1 MSQPQQPQ
9 QVNLTIDNLFDLM
22 NIYINKNLNS
32 KCLEPEFENILKDA
46 TAYMY
51 GTHIENMTVED
62 CLNIIIKSYNIAQT
76 SGKYTLNDAFNVVQ
90 LIMFIQQNFDKVKEK
105 IHSLGKGKE
114 KEETVEKV
122 EKVEKEDDL
131 SDLIEPVPLKGKII
145 NI

>member
-1 MSQPQQPQ
+1 MYQPQPQPQ
-9 QVNLTIDNLFDLM
+9 QVSLTIDNLFDLM
-22 NIYINKNLNS
+22 NIYINKNLNA
-32 KCLEPEFENILKDA
+32 KCLEPEFENSLKDA

-51 GTHIENMTVED
+51 GTPIENMTIED
-62 CLNIIIKSYNIAQT
+62 SLNIIIKSYNIAQL

-105 IHSLGKGKE
+105 IESLGKGKG
-114 KEETVEKV
+114 KE
-122 EKVEKEDDL
+122 EKVEKEENDDL